1 MRAPMRDYVDLLR
14 PLNCCIAAAA
24 ILVGAIVAVGLAGLG
39 GSAIQVA
46 VAVVVGVLFTGAG
59 NALNDFQ
66 DREVDKINHP
76 ARPIP
81 SGRVSASEALR
92 FAAILF
98 VIALVLSVLAGWLA
112 FFIVMINLGAM
123 ISYEARFKRKGLS
136 GNVTIGWLVT
146 SLFIF
151 GGAAAYAGSMQAL
164 ARVSWMGL
172 LAFLATLGR
181 EIVKDIEDVAGDVD
195 RRTLPMVIGVDKAGF
210 VASAAFVFGVALSP
224 FPFVTN
230 VLGAT
235 YLAVVTLADGIF
247 IYCAWISTANPT
259 LASRAAKYG
268 MVVAL
273 FAFLAGGAL

>member
-1 MRAPMRDYVDLLR
+1 MRTSMRGYIVLLR

-24 ILVGAIVAVGLAGLG
+24 ILVGAIVAVGFAGLG

-46 VAVVVGVLFTGAG
+46 VATVVGVLFTGAG
-59 NALNDFQ
+59 NALNDYY
-66 DREVDKINHP
+66 DREVDKMNHP

-81 SGRVSASEALR
+81 SGRVSAPEALR

-98 VIALVLSVLAGWLA
+98 VTALALSILAGWLA
-112 FFIVMINLGAM
+112 LLIVVIDLAAM
-123 ISYEARFKRKGLS
+123 VSYEVRFKRKGSS
-136 GNVTIGWLVT
+136 GNVIIGWLVA

-151 GGAAAYAGSMQAL
+151 GGAAAYNGYMQAL
-164 ARVSWMGL
+164 SRVSWMGL

-210 VASAAFVFGVALSP
+210 MASAAFVFGVALSP
-224 FPFVTN
+224 FPFITN
-230 VLGAT
+230 VLGAA

-273 FAFLAGGAL
+273 FAFLVGGAL